1 MAALP
6 TTLARQI
13 DVRVAKPEHAF
24 QFATV
29 DDRPVTPVSIT
40 PWSIFH
46 FLLCIALLIWPVI
59 SLLRDGLPHSLPIL
73 VGCFGAAFSMIRTPA
88 WNGHYLSFSLVAL
101 GLVLAVLGAI
111 QLL

>member
-1 MAALP
+1 MAGLP
-6 TTLARQI
+6 TTLPHQI
-13 DVRVAKPEHAF
+13 DARVTKPEDVF

-73 VGCFGAAFSMIRTPA
+73 SDALER
-88 WNGHYLSFSLVAL
+88 LSPQSERP
-101 GLVLAVLGAI
+101 LGANTTCHC
-111 QLL
+111 LSLRWGLFLPA

>member
-13 DVRVAKPEHAF
+13 DARVAKTEHAF
-24 QFATV
+24 QFAAV
-29 DDRPVTPVSIT
+29 DDRGVTPVTINL
-40 PWSIFH
+40 WSVVH

-73 VGCFGAAFSMIRTPA
+73 VGCIGAALSTIRTPT
-88 WNGHYLSFSLVAL
+88 WSEHYLSFSLVAL

-111 QLL
+111 QLP